1 MFYAQVRILNHEL
14 SQGWDCRQQ
23 NYKRVVCLCFILQSE
38 FFIMGCPRAG
48 IVGSKITNAQCIY
61 VLYSSQNSLSWAVL
75 GLGLQ
80 AAKLQTRSVFM
91 FYTQV
96 RILNHGLSQ
105 GCDCRQQNYKHVV
118 CLCFILKSEFLIM
131 GCPRAAIVDN
141 KITNAQCV
149 YVLYSSQNSLS
160 WAVLGLGLQATKLQ
174 TRSVCMFYAQ
184 VRILYH
190 GLFQGWDCRQQNYKR
205 VVCLCFMLKSEFF
218 IMVCPRAG
226 IVGNKITNA
235 QCVYVLCSSQ
245 NSLSWSV
252 PGLGLQAAKLQT
264 CSVFMFYTQVRIL
277 YHELSQGW
285 DCRQQNYKRVV
296 CLCFILKSEFFI
308 MSCPRAGI
316 VGSKITNA
324 QCVYVLC
331 SSQNSLS

>member
-1 MFYAQVRILNHEL
+1 MFYTPVRILYHEL

-23 NYKRVVCLCFILQSE
+23 NYKHVVYLCFILKSE

-48 IVGSKITNAQCIY
+48 IVGNKITNAQCVY

-91 FYTQV
+91 FYTPV
-96 RILNHGLSQ
+96 RILNHELSQ
-105 GCDCRQQNYKHVV
+105 GCDCRQQNYKRVV
-118 CLCFILKSEFLIM
+118 CLCFILKSEFFIM
-131 GCPRAAIVDN
+131 GCPRAGIVGN

-149 YVLYSSQNSLS
+149 YVLCSSQNSLS

-174 TRSVCMFYAQ
+174 TRSVCMFYTQ

-190 GLFQGWDCRQQNYKR
+190 GLSQGWDCRQQNYKR
-205 VVCLCFMLKSEFF
+205 VVCVCFMLKSEFF

-235 QCVYVLCSSQ
+235 QCVYVLYSSQ
-245 NSLSWSV
+245 NSLSWAV

-264 CSVFMFYTQVRIL
+264 RSVFMFYTPVRIL

-316 VGSKITNA
+316 VGNKITNA
-324 QCVYVLC
+324 QCVYVLY